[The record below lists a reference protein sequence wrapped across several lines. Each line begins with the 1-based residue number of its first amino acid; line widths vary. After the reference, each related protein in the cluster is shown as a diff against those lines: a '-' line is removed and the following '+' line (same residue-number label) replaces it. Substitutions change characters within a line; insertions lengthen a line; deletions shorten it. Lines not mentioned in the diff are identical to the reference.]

1 MYVERNERIVRKLQG
16 IPRAAC
22 GAIASIFA
30 GALLM
35 FTGLMFFV
43 VPFALSF
50 CAFSAFFVL
59 TGIGQ

>member
-1 MYVERNERIVRKLQG
+1 MKRLAG

-22 GAIASIFA
+22 GALASIFA

-50 CAFSAFFVL
+50 CAFSAFFML